1 MANKHI
7 LGTKRTWP
15 VASPDRFMNNEHTTA
30 TLRSDPSRHL
40 ARHESCY
47 CRGCHP
53 GAALAPGSKSGGRA
67 VVGQTGPF
75 SRWRAAVARLS
86 SVEIKRAETLR
97 DSPCWGL
104 ASSPEPVSS
113 LQSSAA
119 VAECRSGGSLSRQH
133 GLAPETE

>member
-1 MANKHI
+1 MANKTYSWD
-7 LGTKRTWP
+7 LRTWP
-15 VASPDRFMNNEHTTA
+15 VASPDRFMNIEHTTA
-30 TLRSDPSRHL
+30 IRSITS
-40 ARHESCY
+40 AGESCY
-47 CRGCHP
+47 CRGCHT

-97 DSPCWGL
+97 DSPCWGR

-113 LQSSAA
+113 LQSPAA
-119 VAECRSGGSLSRQH
+119 VAECRSGVSLARQH
-133 GLAPETE
+133 SLAPETE